1 MVPPWREPEQF
12 TSLLF
17 DALVLYAA
25 RTRTRSRPLES
36 RRGCQE
42 ADPPAGQHG
51 EPARRRQVAH
61 DEYRPRDR
69 TVNRAVIMHHHTG
82 RRAVVRPYMERWAL
96 TSFEMEAIHGTVRRE
111 ASDCIRRGS

>member
-25 RTRTRSRPLES
+25 RMPGPGRGPGLWNHAAAAKKRTR
-36 RRGCQE
+36 
-42 ADPPAGQHG
+42 QHG

-82 RRAVVRPYMERWAL
+82 RRA
-96 TSFEMEAIHGTVRRE
+96 
-111 ASDCIRRGS
+111 ASGAR